1 MKASQFITQHHLF
14 MEIGQEALRISNG
27 TDKLELSLERAVD
40 GKLSEACKSEVTGS
54 LQKFL
59 SRKSWQPRARVHC
72 AIAARGVSLR
82 RLTLPTA
89 NKDDV
94 QKLLPFQI
102 EREFPLPPDQLAWGA
117 QSLNGSPGVGNHPN
131 GKQEY
136 LVVAVKKETL
146 EEYAGVLSGCGAT
159 AVFTLAA
166 LDRTYVCPQPL
177 GTYAVLAIER
187 TYSELI
193 SIERGIP
200 IAVRVLSWGR
210 ENLGGGARPAG
221 LSGTETSGS
230 PGKLASFGGSGP
242 LAIGATAA
250 AADELIR
257 LVKGQ
262 SIGRSLYITGLAG
275 VPGGSEFVTEVGA
288 RIGSGIECREIELP
302 GGGGA
307 SAAVSGLQRAVES
320 PDGTPPLVLQLK
332 QAKGRSTLPPREQL
346 KWAGAAAG
354 LFLLAL
360 LLPYAEALTLKSHLT
375 HTLASIK
382 ADQSRLPVIDRELD
396 FLQYL
401 QANEPPYLD
410 AMLVLAKS
418 APQGTHF
425 DSISMNR
432 RGEISLR
439 GFLRDGQQVA
449 DLRTKLIA
457 SGFFG
462 SVAVEEQAPTPDH
475 QKVNVRMT
483 AQWKAP
489 GSRISPPPEPVGTSG
504 PPKSVVIPMPSG
516 PPPGAMP
523 VPSPIPPTIRP
534 GKPGSMP

>member
-1 MKASQFITQHHLF
+1 MKAPQFINQPHLF
-14 MEIGQEALRISNG
+14 MEIGQESLRISNA
-27 TDKLELSLERAVD
+27 TDKLELKLERALD
-40 GKLSEACKSEVTGS
+40 GKLSEACKSEVTAS
-54 LQKFL
+54 LQIFFR
-59 SRKSWQPRARVHC
+59 RKTWQPRARVHC

-82 RLTLPTA
+82 RLTLPIG

-117 QSLNGSPGVGNHPN
+117 QPLDGRKGSPN

-177 GTYAVLAIER
+177 GTYAVLAIEG

-193 SIERGIP
+193 TIDGGVPLS
-200 IAVRVLSWGR
+200 VRVLPW
-210 ENLGGGARPAG
+210 GGANLASGARAG
-221 LSGTETSGS
+221 SLSGTD
-230 PGKLASFGGSGP
+230 PGGAPAQVVSLGGSGP
-242 LAIGATAA
+242 LAIGAVAA
-250 AADELIR
+250 PADELIR
-257 LVKGQ
+257 LVNGQ
-262 SIGRSLYITGLAG
+262 SIGRSLYVTGLAG
-275 VPGGSEFVTEVGA
+275 VPGSSEFVTELGA
-288 RIGSGIECREIELP
+288 RIGPGIECREVELP
-302 GGGGA
+302 DGNGA
-307 SAAVSGLQRAVES
+307 SAAVLGLQRALERH
-320 PDGTPPLVLQLK
+320 DGAPPLILQLK
-332 QAKGRSTLPPREQL
+332 PVKGRSTLPPREQL

-360 LLPYAEALTLKSHLT
+360 LFPYAEALTLKSHLT
-375 HTLASIK
+375 HTLAAIR

-425 DSISMNR
+425 DSVSMNR

-439 GFLRDGQQVA
+439 GALLNGQQVA

-457 SGFFG
+457 SGFFS
-462 SVAVEEQAPTPDH
+462 SVSVEEQAPTPDH

-489 GSRISPPPEPVGTSG
+489 GSRVSPPPEPIGTSS
-504 PPKSVVIPMPSG
+504 PPQSVVIPMPSA
-516 PPPGAMP
+516 PPVGGMP
-523 VPSPIPPTIRP
+523 APSPIPPPARP
-534 GKPGSMP
+534 GKP